1 MSPAA
6 FARFGAVPALVGAV
20 LLAAAPPAYAQ
31 TAQTQTAQTQ
41 TAKPTTYSGPMGVA
55 GRWSIDLSR
64 SKFNVALTGPPPL
77 SGELDVTVD
86 DGTSLAWTLVEE
98 DEAGVA
104 ALQFAHAVLDGTP
117 TKAVVNLNRV
127 TISVDRVGQ
136 SAVTVTTHD
145 PAGAR
150 HQSMKVTR
158 TDPETLLVEQD
169 IDGVPGPPDQTL
181 ILKRVR

>member
-1 MSPAA
+1 MSSIAV
-6 FARFGAVPALVGAV
+6 ARLRAVSALVGAA
-20 LLAAAPPAYAQ
+20 LLAMALPAYAQ
-31 TAQTQTAQTQ
+31 TA
-41 TAKPTTYSGPMGVA
+41 KPQAFSGPMGVA
-55 GRWSIDLSR
+55 GRWAIDLAQ

-104 ALQFAHAVLDGTP
+104 ALQFAHATLDGGT

-136 SAVTVTTHD
+136 SAVTVTTHG

-158 TDPETLLVEQD
+158 TDPQTLLVEQD
-169 IDGVPGPPDQTL
+169 IDGLPGPPDQTL
-181 ILKRVR
+181 ILKRMK